1 MELGQEIMLYFEIIP
16 IICFLIY
23 AVIKS
28 YIENKK
34 SFKKQIRTLRKAYKK
49 QNEEIAKYD
58 FYRSLGWR

>member
-1 MELGQEIMLYFEIIP
+1 MTLGQEIILYFEIIP

-28 YIENKK
+28 YIEDKK
-34 SFKKQIRTLRKAYKK
+34 SFKKQIKALRKAYRE
-49 QNEEIAKYD
+49 QNEELEKYD